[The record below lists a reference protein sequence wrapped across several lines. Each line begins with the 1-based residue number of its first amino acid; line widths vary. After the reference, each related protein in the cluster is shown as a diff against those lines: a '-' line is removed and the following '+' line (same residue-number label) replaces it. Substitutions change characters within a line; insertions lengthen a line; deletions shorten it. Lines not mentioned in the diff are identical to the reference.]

1 MEQLAKK
8 EEEDNELRKK
18 EKEEE
23 IEKKREKIMETE
35 KQIKERAEERK
46 KQEALSKMQLSKV
59 LKRKPLHDKLSKKF
73 ETEVEMPE
81 LQKKKN

>member
-1 MEQLAKK
+1 
-8 EEEDNELRKK
+8 
-18 EKEEE
+18 
-23 IEKKREKIMETE
+23 METE